1 MKLLWSGA
9 VVAVLA
15 AAVWRGDLLWNGG
28 RSVNIHRDIGRY
40 VHTSHPWIDL
50 VENFSATVN
59 HQTV

>member
-28 RSVNIHRDIGRY
+28 RSVNTHRDTG
-40 VHTSHPWIDL
+40 IDTRTTL
-50 VENFSATVN
+50 
-59 HQTV
+59 H